1 MRSRHLIATIAFAA
15 VCLAASPVA
24 MALGAGDFFD
34 NRQGVNIN
42 SGDAAERRLGTTA
55 LDGATDSGAPSHSGR
70 WIDAFPLGHPTLE
83 GIPLFGP
90 LSGHRLY
97 VGVGLQYRHISEETL
112 EALDADAPLSLV
124 GGTALGEA
132 NLDPVM
138 LDNATTFHF

>member
-1 MRSRHLIATIAFAA
+1 MRFRHLIATIAFAA

-42 SGDAAERRLGTTA
+42 AGDVADRQIGAAA
-55 LDGATDSGAPSHSGR
+55 LDGASYSGAPNPLSL
-70 WIDAFPLGHPTLE
+70 WVVAFPPGHPTIE
-83 GIPLFGP
+83 DIPLGSL
-90 LSGHRLY
+90 LSGQRLHDS
-97 VGVGLQYRHISEETL
+97 VGLPYRHISEETL
-112 EALDADAPLSLV
+112 EALDDDTPLGLV
-124 GGTALGEA
+124 RGTALGEA